1 MRPKEEQQMSITQD
15 IPPTIGSPPPF
26 DPTRGH
32 ERLELSW
39 RHPTKL
45 FNLSWVNFLLRL
57 VTLGIYHFWAKTEV
71 RKRLWSAIRINDE
84 PLTYTGRGLELF
96 LGFLIVVLIVLLPA
110 TLLIAGLMFAF
121 GPQSPVYTAAV
132 IGLYITFFF
141 LFGMAIYRAMRYRL
155 ARTRW
160 RGIRG
165 ALVGSPL
172 AYAWTYF
179 WTMLLVAVTAGWF
192 APWRATK
199 LQEMMTNNM
208 RFGDRPFKFTATS
221 GPLYGPFALMWVG
234 GILGYIGLVA
244 AIGITVG
251 VGTARA
257 KQAGITYVPSAFDI
271 GIMVGAGVLAL
282 FVFALTGAWYQA
294 RMTNH
299 FANHTHFESATFKGK
314 LTAGGLIWLSFSNLL
329 ILFGGGIMVLALVAL
344 VGLPFIGLDV
354 QELAHINT
362 KPALQAAATV
372 VPLVIVL
379 SLGLLMPIVQARS
392 LRYMIQNLS
401 IEGTAPLADIM
412 QSTGPDVKFGEGL
425 AEAFDV
431 DAI

>member
-1 MRPKEEQQMSITQD
+1 MSITQD
-15 IPPTIGSPPPF
+15 VPPTIGSPPPF
-26 DPTRGH
+26 DPKRGH
-32 ERLELSW
+32 ERLELTW
-39 RHPTKL
+39 RHPKGL

-57 VTLGIYHFWAKTEV
+57 ITLGIYHFWAKTEI
-71 RKRLWSAIRINDE
+71 RKRLWAAIRINDE
-84 PLTYTGRGLELF
+84 PLSYTGRGLELF
-96 LGFLIVVLIVLLPA
+96 LGFLIVVLVVLLPA
-110 TLLIAGLMFAF
+110 SLLVAGLLFAF
-121 GPQSPVYTAAV
+121 GPQSVLYNVAIVA
-132 IGLYITFFF
+132 LYITFFF

-165 ALVGSPL
+165 ALVGNPL
-172 AYAWTYF
+172 SYAWTYF
-179 WTMLLVAVTAGWF
+179 WTMLLVAVTVGWF

-199 LQEMMTNNM
+199 LQEIITNNM

-221 GPLYGPFALMWVG
+221 GPLYGPFALMWFG
-234 GILGYIGLVA
+234 GVAGYIGLVA
-244 AIGITVG
+244 AIGVTVG
-251 VGTARA
+251 VGTAKA
-257 KQAGITYVPSAFDI
+257 KQAGIPYVPSAMEI
-271 GIMVGAGVLAL
+271 GIMVAAGLLAL
-282 FVFALTGAWYQA
+282 VVFALTGAWYQA

-299 FANHTHFESATFKGK
+299 FANHTHFESATFKGN

-329 ILFGGGIMVLALVAL
+329 ILLGGAIMVLALVAL
-344 VGLPFIGLDV
+344 VVLPFVGLDV
-354 QELAHINT
+354 QELTQINT

-401 IEGTAPLADIM
+401 IEGTAPLADIL
-412 QSTGPDVKFGEGL
+412 QSSGPDVQFGEGL